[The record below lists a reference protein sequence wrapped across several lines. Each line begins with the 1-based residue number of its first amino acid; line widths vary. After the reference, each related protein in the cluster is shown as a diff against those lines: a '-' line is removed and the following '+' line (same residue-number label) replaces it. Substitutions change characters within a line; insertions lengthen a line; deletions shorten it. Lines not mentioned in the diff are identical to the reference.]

1 MKPNKEPRIQDV
13 MTTGDHLTVSFDD
26 GRIVSLPLEWYP
38 RLSRATPAQRRRW
51 ELIGRGYG
59 VHWPAVDEDL
69 SAEGLLK
76 GWPARE
82 YLRGRASKSVKAK
95 HRDAMAA

>member
-13 MTTGDHLTVSFDD
+13 MTTDDRITVSFDD

-38 RLSRATPAQRRRW
+38 RLHRATPAQRRKW

-59 VHWPAVDEDL
+59 VHWPDVDEDL

-76 GWPARE
+76 GSPARE
-82 YLRGRASKSVKAK
+82 YLRSLEQKPGKTKPRHAL
-95 HRDAMAA
+95 AA

>member
-13 MTTGDHLTVSFDD
+13 MTTDDRITVSFDD

-38 RLSRATPAQRRRW
+38 RLHRATPAQRRKW

-59 VHWPAVDEDL
+59 VHWPDVDEDL
-69 SAEGLLK
+69 SAEGFLK
-76 GWPARE
+76 GNPARE
-82 YLRGRASKSVKAK
+82 YLRSLEQKSGKTKPRHAL
-95 HRDAMAA
+95 AA

>member
-1 MKPNKEPRIQDV
+1 MKSNKPPRIQDV
-13 MTTGDHLTVSFDD
+13 MTTDDHITVSYDD
-26 GRIVSLPLEWYP
+26 GRIVSLPLKWYP
-38 RLSRATPAQRRRW
+38 RLCRVTPAQRRKW

-59 VHWPAVDEDL
+59 VHWPDVDEDL

-82 YLRGRASKSVKAK
+82 YVRSLQRSSRKAK
-95 HRDAMAA
+95 YRQPVLA